1 MQGFYVKAACDMPEL
16 TLIAEYFGEVR
27 TEEQIE
33 NSKNDSIMELLDT
46 GNPKTTLNVEP
57 YLYANIARFFSG
69 INNQVLD
76 SKKKI

>member
-1 MQGFYVKAACDMPEL
+1 MSEL

-46 GNPKTTLNVEP
+46 GNPKTTLNIEP
-57 YLYANIARFFSG
+57 
-69 INNQVLD
+69 
-76 SKKKI
+76 

>member
-1 MQGFYVKAACDMPEL
+1 LQGFYVKAACDMSEL

-46 GNPKTTLNVEP
+46 GNPKTTLNIEP
-57 YLYANIARFFSG
+57 
-69 INNQVLD
+69 
-76 SKKKI
+76 